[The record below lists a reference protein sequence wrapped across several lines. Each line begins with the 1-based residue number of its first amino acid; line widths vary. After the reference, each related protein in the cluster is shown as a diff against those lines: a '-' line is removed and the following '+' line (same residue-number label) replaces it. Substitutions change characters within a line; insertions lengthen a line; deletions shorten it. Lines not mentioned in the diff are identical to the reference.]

1 MFNIVTSQTGKT
13 VWLVLFHPF
22 SMKIFMHIAELFIR
36 NMGVNLGSGDVGVAE
51 EGLDGTEVGAVG

>member
-1 MFNIVTSQTGKT
+1 
-13 VWLVLFHPF
+13 
-22 SMKIFMHIAELFIR
+22 MKIFMDIAELFIR